1 MRVFERIG
9 RMLRADAH
17 GVMDQLEERSL
28 LLKQHLREA
37 EIEVA
42 RKRESLDALDDESR
56 RMADEG
62 RRLEA
67 EVSRLDEDVEIAR
80 AGDDPSLARYAVR
93 RWLPKSNALR
103 ELFDQAQEHDQ
114 RRVRLTDKLECQE
127 AELAALRVR
136 VRSALA
142 RPTREPVTLRPE
154 SVVTDEEVELELVRR
169 RERPVGAD
177 VEREAAEEFDR
188 DE

>member
-1 MRVFERIG
+1 MQVFERIG

-42 RKRESLDALDDESR
+42 RKRGSLDALDEESR
-56 RMADEG
+56 LMADEG

-80 AGDDPSLARYAVR
+80 SGDDPSLARFAVR

-103 ELFDQAQEHDQ
+103 ELFDQAQQLDQ
-114 RRVRLTDKLECQE
+114 RRARLADKLECQE
-127 AELAALRVR
+127 VDLAALRLR

-142 RPTREPVTLRPE
+142 RPRPEPVTQRPE

-169 RERPVGAD
+169 RERLASD
-177 VEREAAEEFDR
+177 EAEEGVR
-188 DE
+188 S

>member
-42 RKRESLDALDDESR
+42 RKRGSLDALDEESR
-56 RMADEG
+56 LMADEG

-80 AGDDPSLARYAVR
+80 AADDPSLARFAVR
-93 RWLPKSNALR
+93 RWLPRSHALQ
-103 ELFDQAQEHDQ
+103 ELFDQAQQLDQ
-114 RRVRLTDKLECQE
+114 RRARLADRLECQE
-127 AELAALRVR
+127 VDLAALRIR

-142 RPTREPVTLRPE
+142 RPGPEPVTRCPQ

-169 RERPVGAD
+169 RERLVG
-177 VEREAAEEFDR
+177 VEAEEGVGS
-188 DE
+188 

>member
-1 MRVFERIG
+1 MQVFERIG

-56 RMADEG
+56 LMADEG

-80 AGDDPSLARYAVR
+80 AGDDPSLARFAVR

-103 ELFDQAQEHDQ
+103 ELFDQAQQLDQ
-114 RRVRLTDKLECQE
+114 RRARRADKLECQE
-127 AELAALRVR
+127 VDLAALRLR

-142 RPTREPVTLRPE
+142 RPRPEPVTQRPE

-169 RERPVGAD
+169 RERAAGD
-177 VEREAAEEFDR
+177 DAEEGVR
-188 DE
+188 S